1 MVATLNQPLPVTSCP
16 ELAISWWKGK
26 SRKLGFQDTVCS
38 HEGLYTPAHKPPEH
52 PHHLGRWAEAA
63 ARSRTLSQDGG
74 SGVSGVCRGAR
85 QQTREKEGG
94 QERGAGR
101 DTGEEDEDHSRSAA
115 SGPRKPR
122 GARPVQPGTH
132 QDSRPPVPDTPA
144 HTRRQAAPPPAPA
157 HRRTPAG
164 NGRPRR
170 LLPSVSS

>member
-26 SRKLGFQDTVCS
+26 SRKPGFRDTVCS

-101 DTGEEDEDHSRSAA
+101 DTGEEDEDHSRSRSLGTAQTEGRQARAA
-115 SGPRKPR
+115 RDAPGQPPPGSRHPRTH
-122 GARPVQPGTH
+122 AAPGRTT
-132 QDSRPPVPDTPA
+132 SRSCSSA
-144 HTRRQAAPPPAPA
+144 HTRWKRTAPTTAAQC
-157 HRRTPAG
+157 
-164 NGRPRR
+164 
-170 LLPSVSS
+170 L